1 MRRLLFFVSLVAS
14 APPDGG
20 GASGQ
25 ASLRRHLADPRLNN
39 DNNPCENVIRP
50 LCLGRRNWL
59 FAGSG
64 GGGVPMAV
72 LAGLAATCGE
82 NGVDFGEWLPDV
94 LPRPDTHPA
103 ARIGEL
109 LPHEWR
115 ARRDAPAEPA
125 D

>member
-1 MRRLLFFVSLVAS
+1 M
-14 APPDGG
+14 

-25 ASLRRHLADPRLNN
+25 ASLRRYLADPRLNI

-59 FAGSG
+59 FVGSG

-94 LPRPDTHPA
+94 LPRPDTYPA
-103 ARIGEL
+103 ARIGEP

-115 ARRDAPAEPA
+115 SRRDAPAEPA